1 MKITIRTRTLRTG
14 SRSIYLDF
22 YDKGK
27 RWNEY
32 LNLFLVPDDE
42 PDAKR
47 LNEAVMAKANAIKS
61 KRMLGI
67 EDETEANGSKQVK
80 LPKRVFADWLNDYV
94 EGVRNNPSYA
104 ASTYRNFRSTVN
116 VIKAYLQH
124 LHRPRMLMSKIDK
137 GFILGFIDYIEHIY
151 RNTKSPDHPKE
162 MSPHTLHLYQS
173 TLVRMLN
180 AAVKDGVLDR
190 NPFYSLERKDR
201 IVKQQAEKE
210 YLTKEELKA
219 FADAPTVNETTKRA
233 FLFCCITGLR
243 YSDVSVLTWRDIRQ
257 GDNGWMV
264 SVKAMRKTGKQ
275 VVIPLNQSAMSLL
288 PDRTGCKPSQKVF
301 DMTCLSACNKCLK
314 KIAAAAGIE
323 KKISYHTSRHTFAV
337 LALAAG
343 GDIYTVGKLL
353 GHTSINS
360 TQVYADVVM
369 ETKVEAINRISKY
382 LYHE

>member
-233 FLFCCITGLR
+233 LLFCCITGLR

>member
-67 EDETEANGSKQVK
+67 EDEAEANGSKQVK

-233 FLFCCITGLR
+233 FLFCCFTGLR

-369 ETKVEAINRISKY
+369 ETKAEAINRISKY

>member
-1 MKITIRTRTLRTG
+1 MKIAIRTRTLRTG

-32 LNLFLVPDDE
+32 LNLFLIPDDE

-47 LNEAVMAKANAIKS
+47 LNEAAMAKANAIKS

-67 EDETEANGSKQVK
+67 EEETGTNGDKQSA
-80 LPKRVFADWLNDYV
+80 LPKRVFADWLTDHI
-94 EGVRNNPSYA
+94 EGIRCNPAYA
-104 ASTYRNFRSTVN
+104 ASTYRNYRSTVN

-124 LHRPRMLMSKIDK
+124 LHRPRLLMSNIDK
-137 GFILGFIDYIEHIY
+137 GFVLGFIDFIEHTY
-151 RNTKSPDHPKE
+151 RNTKSPDNPKE

-180 AAVKDGVLDR
+180 AAVKEGVLDR

-201 IVKQQAEKE
+201 ISKQQAEKE
-210 YLTKEELKA
+210 YLTKEELMA
-219 FADAPTVNETTKRA
+219 FAEAPTVNETTKRA
-233 FLFCCITGLR
+233 FLFCCFTGLR
-243 YSDVSVLTWRDIRQ
+243 YSDVSALTWRDIRQ
-257 GDNGWMV
+257 GDNGWIV
-264 SVKAMRKTGKQ
+264 SVKAMQKTGRQ
-275 VVIPLNQSAMSLL
+275 VIIPLNQSAMSLL
-288 PDRTGCKPSQKVF
+288 PDRNGCKPSQKVF
-301 DMTCLSACNKCLK
+301 DMTCLSSCNKCLK

-337 LALAAG
+337 LALTAG

-369 ETKVEAINRISKY
+369 ETKVEAISRISSYFSK
-382 LYHE
+382 

>member
-32 LNLFLVPDDE
+32 LNIFLVPDGE

-47 LNEAVMAKANAIKS
+47 LNEAAMAKANAIKS

-67 EDETEANGSKQVK
+67 EGETETTDGNQSE
-80 LPKRVFADWLNDYV
+80 LPTRVFADWLTDHI
-94 EGVRNNPSYA
+94 EEIRRNPAYA
-104 ASTYRNFRSTVN
+104 ASTYRNYRSTVN

-124 LHRPRMLMSKIDK
+124 RHRPRLLMAKIDR
-137 GFILGFIDYIEHIY
+137 GFILGFIDFIEQTY
-151 RNTKSPDHPKE
+151 RNTKSPDNPKE
-162 MSPHTLHLYQS
+162 LSHHTLHLYQS

-201 IVKQQAEKE
+201 IGKQQAEKE

-219 FADAPTVNETTKRA
+219 FAEAPTVNETTKRA
-233 FLFCCITGLR
+233 FLFCCFTGLR
-243 YSDVSVLTWRDIRQ
+243 YSDISTLTWRDIRQ

-264 SVKAMRKTGKQ
+264 SVKGMQKTGKQ

-288 PDRTGCKPSQKVF
+288 PDMNGCKPSQKVF

-360 TQVYADVVM
+360 TQVYADVVL
-369 ETKVEAINRISKY
+369 ETKIKAINLISNY
-382 LYHE
+382 FE

>member
-1 MKITIRTRTLRTG
+1 
-14 SRSIYLDF
+14 
-22 YDKGK
+22 
-27 RWNEY
+27 
-32 LNLFLVPDDE
+32 
-42 PDAKR
+42 
-47 LNEAVMAKANAIKS
+47 
-61 KRMLGI
+61 MLGI

>member
-233 FLFCCITGLR
+233 FLFCCFTGLR

-275 VVIPLNQSAMSLL
+275 VVIPLNQSAMNLL

>member
-14 SRSIYLDF
+14 SHSIYLDF

-94 EGVRNNPSYA
+94 ERVRNNPSYA

-201 IVKQQAEKE
+201 IGKQQAEKE

-233 FLFCCITGLR
+233 FLFCCFTGLR

-301 DMTCLSACNKCLK
+301 DMTRLSACNKCLK